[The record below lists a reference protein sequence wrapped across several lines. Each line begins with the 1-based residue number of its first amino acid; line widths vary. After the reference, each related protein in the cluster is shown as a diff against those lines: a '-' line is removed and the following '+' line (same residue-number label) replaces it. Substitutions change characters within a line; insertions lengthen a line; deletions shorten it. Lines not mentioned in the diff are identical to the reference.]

1 MAESEPAVG
10 LPSTRATDGSFEQ
23 QHIVVV
29 TPLEPRVRQDLVHRR
44 TSAQFGRKVACRLI
58 GGEMRGDVD
67 RVRAQFPF

>member
-44 TSAQFGRKVACRLI
+44 TSAQFGSKSGVPPDWWRDARRCRQ
-58 GGEMRGDVD
+58 G
-67 RVRAQFPF
+67 